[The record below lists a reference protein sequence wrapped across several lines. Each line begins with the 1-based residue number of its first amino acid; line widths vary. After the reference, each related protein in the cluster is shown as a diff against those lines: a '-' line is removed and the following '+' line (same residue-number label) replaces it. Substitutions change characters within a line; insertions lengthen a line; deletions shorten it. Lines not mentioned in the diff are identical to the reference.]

1 MALTTHDLAL
11 ALRSLGASA
20 GDTAL
25 ETAVQL
31 DGFTLTLIRL
41 AAGQRYELEAAS
53 DATLLVLEGMGT
65 IALDDWRAT
74 LGGGHIAS
82 VPARKRLKVSA
93 DGGAPMSLLIT
104 RLADAPTVTE

>member
-11 ALRSLGASA
+11 ALRSLDVAEGHV
-20 GDTAL
+20 
-25 ETAVQL
+25 ETTLNL
-31 DGFTLTLIRL
+31 DRFVLTLVRL
-41 AAGQRYELEAAS
+41 AADQRYVFEAPC
-53 DATLLVLEGMGT
+53 DATMLVLEGMGT
-65 IALDDWRAT
+65 VALDDWRAT

-104 RLADAPTVTE
+104 RIAEFPAVAD